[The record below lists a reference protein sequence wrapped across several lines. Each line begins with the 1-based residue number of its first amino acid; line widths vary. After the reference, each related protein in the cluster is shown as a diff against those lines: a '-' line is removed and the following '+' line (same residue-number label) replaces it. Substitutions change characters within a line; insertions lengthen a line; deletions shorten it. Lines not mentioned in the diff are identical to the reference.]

1 MGLSA
6 ETPFPRAYPAGEVG
20 VKEEE
25 TEGPR
30 GAPQTFFLSFASSGV
45 ELGLQISDR
54 PDAALVR
61 DAMSGQPE
69 AFNVLVRR
77 WERKVYSFL
86 VYLTGRPE
94 DAFDMCQEVFLSG
107 YRHLGQLKDPHK
119 FPQWLFRI
127 ARNTAHSHA
136 RREREE
142 ETSLKDLDPAEGSS
156 RVKLGEVGQWERG
169 ELRILVE
176 RALAGLPLEQREA
189 IVLKFYQ
196 GFKLAEIA
204 EIQGCPLSTAKTR
217 VYSGFEQLRK
227 YIAG

>member
-6 ETPFPRAYPAGEVG
+6 ENPFPGAFPAGEVE

-25 TEGPR
+25 TERSQG
-30 GAPQTFFLSFASSGV
+30 GPQTFFLSIASSGV
-45 ELGLQISDR
+45 ELGLEISDR

-69 AFNVLVRR
+69 AFNALVRR

-94 DAFDMCQEVFLSG
+94 DALDMCQEVFLSG

-119 FPQWLFRI
+119 FSQWLFRI

-136 RREREE
+136 RREHEE

-156 RVKLGEVGQWERG
+156 SVKLGEVGQWERG
-169 ELRILVE
+169 ELKILVE
-176 RALAGLPLEQREA
+176 KALAGLPLEQREA

-227 YIAG
+227 FIVG

>member
-6 ETPFPRAYPAGEVG
+6 ENPIPRAYPAGEEE

-136 RREREE
+136 RREHEE
-142 ETSLKDLDPAEGSS
+142 ETSLKDFDPAEGSS

-227 YIAG
+227 FIEG